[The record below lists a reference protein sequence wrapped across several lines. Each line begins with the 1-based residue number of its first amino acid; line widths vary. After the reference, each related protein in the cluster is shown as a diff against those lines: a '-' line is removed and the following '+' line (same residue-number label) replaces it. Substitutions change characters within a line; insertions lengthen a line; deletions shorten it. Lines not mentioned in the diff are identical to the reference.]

1 TGAFSRAAA
10 RPPQRNGVDIND
22 EEAVIESVSAAE
34 FDYRDGTMFLN
45 GEDVN
50 EAIRSPEL
58 TSNASKVSAIG
69 GVRKVLVARQRK
81 WVELHGGGAVVEG
94 RDIGTVVFPEAA
106 VKVFLTARPDVRAA
120 RRALELPDGASE
132 AVAEELERR
141 DRRDSTREV
150 SPLRPASDAFEL
162 DTSDLPVDDVI
173 VRIVQLVSRLDHGL

>member
-1 TGAFSRAAA
+1 
-10 RPPQRNGVDIND
+10 
-22 EEAVIESVSAAE
+22 
-34 FDYRDGTMFLN
+34 
-45 GEDVN
+45 
-50 EAIRSPEL
+50 
-58 TSNASKVSAIG
+58 
-69 GVRKVLVARQRK
+69 
-81 WVELHGGGAVVEG
+81 VEG

-120 RRALELPDGASE
+120 RRALELPDGSSE